1 MSLVEKYNQIQEVR
15 EKLTKW
21 VQLTQERFSNEDV
34 VYECMALRGYKTEV
48 MFDYLN
54 KIQLFKFN
62 TLSNTLIDFELT
74 NEELEQLGLLRKGK
88 CLLEGM
94 YCVPIKT
101 IDNKVMAIVGYYP
114 DKRKY
119 ITSPTFG
126 FSKATS
132 FFGEEHIEYID
143 KPYVCI
149 CEGIFDTISLQ
160 AHGFPALGNQGL
172 DMSVFKSEKL
182 RRYKRIVAIPDSD
195 TAGRKVNPYYTK
207 GIYEQ
212 RNWQIPIDNVFVN
225 FANGI
230 KDVDDYLKQDGVD
243 LEAMH
248 NKFLTSKY
256 IITL

>member
-1 MSLVEKYNQIQEVR
+1 MSIVEKYSEIREVR
-15 EKLTKW
+15 DKLTKW
-21 VQLTQERFSNEDV
+21 VQATQDRFYSEDV
-34 VYECMALRGYKTEV
+34 VYECMAIRGYTTEV
-48 MFDYLN
+48 MYDYLN
-54 KIQLFKFN
+54 EIKLFKFER
-62 TLSNTLIDFELT
+62 LSNTLADFDFSP
-74 NEELEQLGLLRKGK
+74 EELEKLGLKRKDR

-94 YCVPIKT
+94 YCVPIKA
-101 IDNKVMAIVGYYP
+101 IDNKVTAIVGYYP

-126 FSKATS
+126 FSKSTS

-143 KPYVCI
+143 KPYVCV
-149 CEGIFDTISLQ
+149 CEGIYDTISLQ

-212 RNWQIPIDNVFVN
+212 RNWQIPIDNVFVT

-230 KDVDDYLKQDGVD
+230 KDIDDYLKQDGVD
-243 LEAMH
+243 LETMH